1 MSGGK
6 VTMNEVVDRLFQRLA
21 ATYGAAWSRQWEG
34 VPIGDV
40 KTAWMHELEGYM
52 DNLDAIK
59 YALENLPERCP
70 NVIQFRN
77 ICRSAP
83 SVQHVQIERPKADPA
98 IVAMVLRGM
107 SDKKPVNTQ
116 HDEKEWARRILSR
129 HEQGEKIR
137 PYSLNLARGAL
148 NIRTTGVAT

>member
-1 MSGGK
+1 MSK
-6 VTMNEVVDRLFQRLA
+6 ISMDAVIDRLFKRLS
-21 ATYGAAWSRQWEG
+21 ATYGASWTRQYADT
-34 VPIGDV
+34 PMGDV

-52 DNLDAIK
+52 ERLGAIAF
-59 YALENLPERCP
+59 ALENLPERCP

-83 SVQHVQIERPKADPA
+83 SVQAVQIERAKADPA
-98 IVAMVLRGM
+98 IVAMVLQGM
-107 SDKKPVNTQ
+107 ADKKPVNTQ

-137 PYSLNLARGAL
+137 TYSLNLARGAL
-148 NIRTTGVAT
+148 NIRTTGVAA